1 MDAHIVGVFAK
12 TAGIFA
18 GGAATWLGIAK
29 LLGRLDIP
37 ITFNIGKK
45 KVAPVSDGSNGNG
58 NGKITV
64 EKVLQLLADHRC
76 GGHQAF
82 VESLAECVSAAR
94 EAAILSARIERT
106 MNYGFAKMDK
116 SFETGWERHRLADAA
131 IGDIRGDI
139 KAINAV
145 LHKG

>member
-1 MDAHIVGVFAK
+1 
-12 TAGIFA
+12 
-18 GGAATWLGIAK
+18 
-29 LLGRLDIP
+29 
-37 ITFNIGKK
+37 
-45 KVAPVSDGSNGNG
+45 
-58 NGKITV
+58 
-64 EKVLQLLADHRC
+64 
-76 GGHQAF
+76 
-82 VESLAECVSAAR
+82 
-94 EAAILSARIERT
+94 